1 MQRLPLVHLTVD
13 DTGVSNLPVIKDR
26 LLQSFTQLLA
36 VKIDCDVPAGVNVTT
51 YGDVSLLPGSHCS
64 LYSILETNILSL
76 FIFCYIISFLLLLF
90 NP

>member
-51 YGDVSLLPGSHCS
+51 YGDVSLLPGS
-64 LYSILETNILSL
+64 ILETNILSL

>member
-1 MQRLPLVHLTVD
+1 MKSLSLVHLTVD
-13 DTGVSNLPVIKDR
+13 QPAVRNLPVIQQW

-36 VKIDCDVPAGVNVTT
+36 VKIDSDVPAGVNVAT
-51 YGDVSLLPGSHCS
+51 YSDFLLLIRFYY
-64 LYSILETNILSL
+64 LYVLSILYTHSL